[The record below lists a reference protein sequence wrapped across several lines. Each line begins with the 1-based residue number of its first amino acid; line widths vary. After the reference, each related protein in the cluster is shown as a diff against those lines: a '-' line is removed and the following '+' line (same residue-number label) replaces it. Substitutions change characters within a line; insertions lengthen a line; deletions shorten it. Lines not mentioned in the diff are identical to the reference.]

1 MGDSVCTPI
10 MIVEDVFVES
20 KETFE
25 VLLSPTPEDFF
36 KVLLVTDKSKAAVI
50 ISDGENNSGIYA
62 NE

>member
-1 MGDSVCTPI
+1 